1 MESIGKQDISKEA
14 VIAKFTKTEQE
25 WLDKR
30 EYPFLSKYISID
42 GHSIHYV
49 DEGEGE
55 VLLMVHGTPVWSFLY
70 RHCIWQLSEKYRC
83 VALDHLGFGLSDKPG
98 VADYAPQAHAERL
111 AAFIK
116 ALDLQNIT
124 IITQD
129 YGGPIALDYAVNH
142 AENVRRLV
150 IANSWMWSLPQMEQG
165 GKLFDNAIGKWLY
178 LRYGFSP
185 KVMIPQAFGDKSK
198 LLPEIHAHYLKP
210 LNTAENRVATF
221 PLVQAL
227 AGNRKWYDMLNE
239 KSKSIVSKPVLMIWG
254 MQDRFVPA
262 AQLLPL
268 WKKLWTNARYV
279 EIEQAGHFVEEE
291 EPERVVNEIER
302 FLNETKMHSD

>member
-14 VIAKFTKTEQE
+14 VIAKFTKTERE
-25 WLDKR
+25 WLNKR

-70 RHCIWQLSEKYRC
+70 RHCIRQLSEKYRC

-116 ALDLQNIT
+116 ALDLRNIT

-165 GKLFDNAIGKWLY
+165 GKLFDNAIGRWLY